1 MDLYYKWFEDT
12 IGGTFVIKAIAD
24 IRLIMGDVDFDGELT
39 ILDVT
44 AIQRYLADLDKF
56 SDYQKK
62 IGDYDADGEVT
73 ILDCTKIQRVLAGL
87 EDPLYPVY

>member
-1 MDLYYKWFEDT
+1 
-12 IGGTFVIKAIAD
+12 
-24 IRLIMGDVDFDGELT
+24 MGDVDFDGELT

-87 EDPLYPVY
+87 DDPLYTDTENGSENGSGNEAGSGSENEYESERTT